1 MGSASR
7 RYQSGFIQARVR
19 STVDKLMDEST
30 FLHSLRSGSA
40 GEPCVATSRGRTRHD
55 TRTSKKG
62 RGLEV
67 ALLCFSRVLGDTE
80 KVMFVVLLLKTLVST
95 SPVHH

>member
-1 MGSASR
+1 
-7 RYQSGFIQARVR
+7 
-19 STVDKLMDEST
+19 MDEST

-80 KVMFVVLLLKTLVST
+80 KVLLFVVLLLLMKTLVST
-95 SPVHH
+95 SPVNHRGR